1 MSQPKQ
7 FQPVRQIAIL
17 LALALLILFTAQWSG
32 QATAATAAPAAPAAS
47 LTFVNVSAPNVNC
60 LFDADCDIFP
70 DDTTALFTFDGMDG
84 AGFLQSRLWPRGELG
99 TAGGGLFPYLYR
111 IDMRE
116 LVGPGNPACISQFS
130 LDFGPVV
137 PLDYNN
143 DGTAEHGFI
152 VTTGDYG
159 SVAPSAVDLTGS
171 RLTFTFATPVCGD
184 FSPSM
189 DNGVSSFLLGL
200 ASPFPSREVTA
211 ELLNNWTV
219 DPLELPARAPEF
231 SSAPSLTVF
240 PSSGLSGEAVQL
252 IGSGYTPGGYAGT
265 IRWNGADVAVMAI
278 PSGGAFTRPFTIP
291 ASAAIDDHTI
301 TVCSL
306 NPCATGE
313 FEQLASAP
321 FAVYGRSLATLPYT
335 TFLPLVQNSG
345 LAAAEPFSYG
355 VDASV
360 TPFQN
365 ELPGLDGGAPRP
377 LAALRDPHGQVST
390 FVANELVVQTNDDA
404 ALAALLARTGG
415 EILLEVDPNEA
426 GLSDLPTLYLV
437 RANLNTADL
446 SGFVANVNALM
457 DPEIQSAGRF
467 AFSSGDGPRI
477 FALAA
482 AETAGGLTV
491 GVNWVSETEAIP
503 SNSMEAPNGPW
514 SYEPNAYRWLH
525 FARGTEQDIG
535 VPEAWTL
542 LHRAGRLGNRVDL
555 AILDGGFFPN
565 TDFPAGIT
573 YVSVIPFIT
582 DPRNVNG
589 VDGGAPFH
597 GTDVLQTAV
606 ARSDNNF
613 GVVGVAAPVART
625 IAVYTSYDYFISIAA
640 VLAARAAGADIINM
654 SYSAKVPAIVS
665 WTVLPFEA
673 TTVALRASGTLLFA
687 SAGNDGQDVDGRDC
701 FLGICWEHT
710 WHAPCENNGVI
721 CVGGLGWDSKR
732 RAGNSNFG
740 SRGGVH
746 IFAPYTVYR
755 GQSPAWPDAGATVD
769 FVNGT
774 SFSSPYA
781 ASVAALI
788 WAANPSLSAN
798 QVWQTMRDTAHSSP
812 DSRVPRYVNAYQA
825 VLNAIGVGIDATLTR
840 PINGGTYLQGVPINL
855 DATVG
860 YVATGSG
867 TPVQVQWRL
876 NGSLLSSVT
885 YTPGSGSHTLYPV
898 SRTPALSAGTHTVS
912 IRVTAGTVV
921 VERSATFTVQ
931 NVPPTATIT
940 QPDTGAAF
948 CVGQTIIFRGS
959 AIDPNQP
966 GGLPESAFA
975 WRSNVNGNL
984 GTGSTR
990 PVSTLSVGSHIV
1002 TLRVTDNGGLWD
1014 EASINLTILSNT
1026 HPSCLNLPPS
1036 AQITSPANGASFSA
1050 DSFDGTYWYKQITF
1064 TGVVGDAD
1072 DPISSLNV
1080 EWLSN
1085 RQGSLGTPSVN
1096 PVTGVTTIT
1105 ANIRVFDSCGS
1116 WHTIT
1121 LRVTD
1126 PSLPVGNVT
1135 EDQIMIYVSLLC

>member
-1 MSQPKQ
+1 MSQTNP
-7 FQPVRQIAIL
+7 FRFVRLLIAL
-17 LALALLILFTAQWSG
+17 LALSLITLVAVGASRS
-32 QATAATAAPAAPAAS
+32 AAAAPDAPTAA
-47 LTFVNVSAPNVNC
+47 LTFVNVSAANIHC
-60 LFDADCDIFP
+60 FFAADCDIFP
-70 DDTTALFTFDGMDG
+70 DDTTALFTFNGMDG

-99 TAGGGLFPYLYR
+99 AAGGGLFPYLYR

-137 PLDYNN
+137 PLDYNG
-143 DGTAEHGFI
+143 DSTTEHGFI
-152 VTTGDYG
+152 ISSGDFG
-159 SVAPSAVDLTGS
+159 SVAPSSVDLTGS
-171 RLTFTFATPVCGD
+171 RLTFNFATPVCGD
-184 FSPSM
+184 FSPTQN
-189 DNGVSSFLLGL
+189 NGVSSFLFGL
-200 ASPFPSREVTA
+200 ASPFPSQEVTA
-211 ELLNNWTV
+211 ALVSNWAV

-231 SSAPSLTVF
+231 RSAPSLTVF
-240 PSSGLSGEAVQL
+240 PSNGLSGESVRL

-265 IRWNGADVAVMAI
+265 IRWNGADAAVMAI
-278 PSGGAFTRPFTIP
+278 PSGGAFAQPFTIP
-291 ASAAIDDHTI
+291 ATAAIGDHTI

-335 TFLPLVQNSG
+335 AFLPITRNDGIATPQ
-345 LAAAEPFSYG
+345 PFSYSI
-355 VDASV
+355 DPSV
-360 TPFQN
+360 TPFQS

-377 LAALRDPHGQVST
+377 LAAVRDPRGQVST
-390 FVANELVVQTNDDA
+390 FVANELVVQTDDDA
-404 ALAALLARTGG
+404 ALASLLARTGG
-415 EILLEVDPNEA
+415 AILLEVDPGETGIS
-426 GLSDLPTLYLV
+426 GLPKMYLV

-446 SGFVANVNALM
+446 SSFVANINSLM

-467 AFSSGDGPRI
+467 VFSSSDGARI

-503 SNSMEAPNGPW
+503 SNSMEAPNGPRP
-514 SYEPNAYRWLH
+514 YEPNAYRWPH

-565 TDFPAGIT
+565 SDFPAGIT
-573 YVSVIPFIT
+573 YISVVPFIF
-582 DPRNVNG
+582 DPRGVNG
-589 VDGGAPFH
+589 IDGRAPFH

-606 ARSDNNF
+606 ALSDNNF
-613 GVVGVAAPVART
+613 GIVGVAAPIART
-625 IAVYTSYDYFISIAA
+625 IAVYTSYDQFVSIAA

-654 SYSAKVPAIVS
+654 SYSADVPAIFS

-673 TTVALRASGTLLFA
+673 TTAILRATGTLLFA
-687 SAGNDGQDVDGRDC
+687 SAGNNGQDVDGQDC

-710 WHAPCENNGVI
+710 WHTPCENEGVI
-721 CVGGLGWDSKR
+721 CVGGLGWDSRR

-755 GQSPAWPDAGATVD
+755 GQSPAWPDAGTTVD

-788 WAANPSLSAN
+788 WAANPSLNAS
-798 QVWQTMRDTAHSSP
+798 QVWQTMRDTAHLSP

-825 VLNAIGVGIDATLTR
+825 VLSAIGVGIDVRLNM
-840 PINGGTYLQGVPINL
+840 PVNGGTYLQGVPLPL

-876 NGSLLSSVT
+876 NGSSLSSVT
-885 YTPGSGSHTLYPV
+885 YTPGSGAHTLYPT
-898 SRTPALSAGTHTVS
+898 SRTPALSTGTHTVT
-912 IRVTAGTVV
+912 IHVTAGTVV

-940 QPDTGAAF
+940 QPASGSAF
-948 CVGQTIIFRGS
+948 CPGETIIFRGT
-959 AIDPNQP
+959 ATDPNQP
-966 GGLPESAFA
+966 GGLPDSAFA
-975 WRSNVNGNL
+975 WRSNINGNL
-984 GTGSTR
+984 GTGAVR
-990 PVSTLSVGSHIV
+990 PVSTLSTGSHII

-1014 EASINLTILSNT
+1014 EDSISITIRAST

-1036 AQITSPANGASFSA
+1036 AQITSPANGAIFMA
-1050 DSFDGTYWYKQITF
+1050 DSWDGTHWYKQITF

-1072 DPISSLNV
+1072 NPINTLNV
-1080 EWLSN
+1080 QWLSN

-1096 PVTGVTTIT
+1096 PITGVTSIT
-1105 ANIRVFDSCGS
+1105 ANIRVFDPCGS
-1116 WHTIT
+1116 SHTIT
-1121 LRVTD
+1121 LRATD
-1126 PSLPVGNVT
+1126 PAGNT
-1135 EDQIMIYVSLLC
+1135 AEDQITIFVSILCR